1 MITFLKSVIYLINVT
16 ESLQL
21 EPTKEIL
28 CCSMSDLHI
37 HFKTVTLRENC
48 LWFELT
54 VVRGCQIA
62 VIILC
67 LLRLLKLFN
76 VWKNRQSRFWR
87 NHY

>member
-21 EPTKEIL
+21 KPSKEIL
-28 CCSMSDLHI
+28 CCSVSDLHI

-54 VVRGCQIA
+54 VVHGYQIA

-67 LLRLLKLFN
+67 L
-76 VWKNRQSRFWR
+76 
-87 NHY
+87 